1 MTEPLD
7 GDGTHEA
14 PAVDRGLI
22 AVVAVAVVAGVVY
35 RFLPRSDLWLDE
47 ALSVNIA
54 RLPLGEIGDALRRDG
69 HPPLYYWLLHLW
81 TAAGTSDWWVR
92 ALSGVISLVG
102 FPLAYL
108 AGARMADRADRADG
122 SGGSALGRRRLGLLA
137 MATYAVL
144 PFGVRYGSETRMYSL
159 VMVLVLAGYLL
170 ADDLLADRP
179 RRGGTWLT
187 AAGLALVTAGLLW
200 SHYWAM
206 WLVAAVGLLALWRL
220 WRTRSDRA
228 ARRGP
233 LAAVGALVVGGVLFL
248 PWVPNLLYQSA
259 HTGTPWGKTFR
270 PATMVVVT
278 IVDLAGGSFSEP
290 QAGSYL
296 LVLLLALAC
305 LAVPVGTRLYLRWGV
320 STRVRNELVVVALT
334 MAIAWAVAFASSS
347 TFASRYSAVVVP
359 LLMLCIAAGIA
370 TARSRT
376 ATVVLMALVTVV
388 GVFGS
393 TVEVFRDRTQT
404 GVAATEI
411 LADRARNGK
420 GPAVVVT
427 CPDQLGPATTRALGN
442 RTEDPPEVIPFPTG
456 GDPRFVN
463 WVDYEQRN
471 RAADPTAFVASIEPR
486 IPADATVYLVAN
498 MSYLTFEDKCE
509 QVLAQLATNRDVT
522 PIVSGDA
529 DNFYEATSLW
539 ALRPRA

>member
-1 MTEPLD
+1 MSGPDDRERAD
-7 GDGTHEA
+7 A
-14 PAVDRGLI
+14 PPVDRGL
-22 AVVAVAVVAGVVY
+22 AVVVGLAVAVGLLY

-54 RLPLGEIGDALRRDG
+54 RLPLGDIGDALRRDG
-69 HPPLYYWLLHLW
+69 HPPLYYWLLHVW

-102 FPLAYL
+102 LPLAYL
-108 AGARMADRADRADG
+108 AGGRMAERA
-122 SGGSALGRRRLGLLA
+122 GGAALGRRRLGLLA
-137 MATYAVL
+137 VATCAVL
-144 PFGVRYGSETRMYSL
+144 PFGVRYGAETRMYSL

-170 ADDLLADRP
+170 VDDLLTGRT
-179 RRGGTWLT
+179 RRGGPWAG
-187 AAGLALVTAGLLW
+187 AAGLALVTAALLW
-200 SHYWAM
+200 THYWAM
-206 WLVAAVGLLALWRL
+206 WLVAGVGLLALWRL
-220 WRTRSDRA
+220 WHTRTDPA
-228 ARRGP
+228 GRRGP
-233 LAAVGALVVGGVLFL
+233 LAVVGALVLGGVLFL

-259 HTGTPWGKTFR
+259 HTGTPWGKAFR

-278 IVDLAGGSFSEP
+278 VVDLAGGSFSEP

-296 LVLLLALAC
+296 LVLLMVLAC
-305 LAVPVGTRLYLRWGV
+305 VAVPAGTRLYLRWGV
-320 STRVRNELVVVALT
+320 DDRVRNELVVVALT
-334 MAIAWAVAFASSS
+334 MGIAWAVAFATSS
-347 TFASRYSAVVVP
+347 TFASRYAAVVVP
-359 LLMLCIAAGIA
+359 LLALCIAAGVA

-376 ATVVLMALVTVV
+376 ATTVLIALVALV

-411 LADRARNGK
+411 LADRARNGD

-427 CPDQLGPATTRALGN
+427 CPDQLGPATSRALGN
-442 RTEDPPEVIPFPTG
+442 RTDDPPEVIPFPTG
-456 GDPRFVN
+456 GDPRFVD
-463 WVDYEQRN
+463 WVDYAERN
-471 RAADPTAFVASIEPR
+471 RAADPAAFVASVRPR

-509 QVLAQLATNRDVT
+509 QVLAQLAADRDVT